1 MALRHIVKIDEELCD
16 GCGLC
21 VPACAEGAIQIVD
34 GKAKLVRDE
43 YCDGLGECLGDCPN
57 DAISIE
63 EREAE
68 AYDEEAV
75 KAHLAAQKP
84 EEDEPPEPPRKPVF
98 RRLDGGPAHG
108 PFGGG
113 CPSAR
118 IQELGPSAPAPFQ
131 AASPSNAPSG
141 SALGHWPVKLKL
153 VPPGAPFLRGA
164 DLMLAADCVPF
175 AYADLHRDL
184 LPDHAVVI
192 GCPKFDDY
200 LEARARLT
208 EILRSS
214 GVRSLTVVTME
225 VPCCFGY
232 RKMAQEAVAA
242 AGGGVP
248 LKHIVIGV
256 RGELREVSESQP
268 RAAAM

>member
-1 MALRHIVKIDEELCD
+1 MAVRKIVKIDEELCD

-21 VPACAEGAIQIVD
+21 VPSCVEGAIQIVD
-34 GKAKLVRDE
+34 GKARLMRDD
-43 YCDGLGECLGDCPN
+43 YCDGLGACLGECPQ

-63 EREAE
+63 ERDADEFDEA
-68 AYDEEAV
+68 AV
-75 KAHLAAQKP
+75 AALHETKKA
-84 EEDEPPEPPRKPVF
+84 EIPRKPVF
-98 RRLDGGPAHG
+98 RRLDGGHN

-113 CPSAR
+113 CPSAQ
-118 IQELGPSAPAPFQ
+118 IQEFDRPAPAPAQLRPIQ
-131 AASPSNAPSG
+131 AGTAL
-141 SALGHWPVKLKL
+141 SALVHWPVKLKL

-175 AYADLHRDL
+175 AYPNLHSDL
-184 LPDHAVVI
+184 LPDHVVVI

-208 EILRSS
+208 EILRAS

-232 RKMAQEAVAA
+232 LRMAQEAVA
-242 AGGGVP
+242 GSGEKIP

-256 RGELREVSESQP
+256 HGELRQVTESLPQ
-268 RAAAM
+268 AASL